1 MTDTT
6 DRAVQALAKKIAD
19 YLRELV
25 HAERPTQDVWWE
37 ALGLAVADS
46 VVRNVTAYDQP
57 EVTSDLVAYIEARSV
72 LKGTIRQEKRSAG
85 PRCCTREDEFEAWL
99 TGCVLTLGSAS
110 ARWACWMA
118 AVGTPW
124 DRRGCNRCRGW

>member
-19 YLRELV
+19 YLRDLV

-57 EVTSDLVAYIEARSV
+57 EVTSDLVAYIESAVSV
-72 LKGTIRQEKRSAG
+72 LQDTIPPEIEAQRRS
-85 PRCCTREDEFEAWL
+85 PL
-99 TGCVLTLGSAS
+99 LY
-110 ARWACWMA
+110 AR
-118 AVGTPW
+118 G
-124 DRRGCNRCRGW
+124 

>member
-19 YLRELV
+19 YLRVLV

-57 EVTSDLVAYIEARSV
+57 EITSDLVAYIESAVSV
-72 LKGTIRQEKRSAG
+72 LQDTIPPEIEAQRRPPLLLYART
-85 PRCCTREDEFEAWL
+85 PRAPPRL
-99 TGCVLTLGSAS
+99 
-110 ARWACWMA
+110 
-118 AVGTPW
+118 
-124 DRRGCNRCRGW
+124 